1 MMYRIA
7 FLLLWLPVFAPAQN
21 KNLVLN
27 PGFEELKGPHQS
39 VTPCRFMKYGKD
51 FNNVAKNWTSVSDR
65 TPDLIH
71 YDTTA
76 GPCIYPPPHSGNRYV
91 GLITF
96 LPRQDCGYTDDY
108 HEFIEGKLAQPLVPG
123 MRYKVSFWIN
133 QSDSVSKAHLRS
145 VYGDK
150 VVVYP
155 VAANNIGIALQSA
168 PLNVSAGFSE
178 QKEWINMEP
187 AFETKTVLRAN
198 NEQWRQVQGWFTA
211 TEASKY
217 FIIGNFRND
226 VQTSI
231 ESRYDLSKLPP
242 LSEDAKKNA
251 FQRMMRIAYYC
262 IDDVSILEDPNGS
275 AVQEAMER
283 EGKYTFQGVLFATGS
298 HQLAEASLEELGALA
313 AWLTEHP
320 EKQAEIAGHTDNV
333 GSDESNRLLSERR
346 ARSVFEYLTQQGIDA
361 ERLSYKGYGKTRPV
375 ATNAS
380 EEGRRQNR
388 RVECVLK

>member
-1 MMYRIA
+1 
-7 FLLLWLPVFAPAQN
+7 
-21 KNLVLN
+21 
-27 PGFEELKGPHQS
+27 
-39 VTPCRFMKYGKD
+39 MKYGKD

-262 IDDVSILEDPNGS
+262 IDDVSIVEDPNGS

-313 AWLTEHP
+313 AWLIEHP